1 DLIEQRFAIAFDVTV
16 VYCRELDEL
25 RARNA
30 LGHIARVGDV
40 DHALRGTVPNERWDP
55 NGGQYLAH
63 VDVAVHFHDRDRRA
77 GACRCAEIG
86 SPAFGTLGIAGEARS
101 VHGDRYALRRSPM
114 TLEIIE
120 HALPLL
126 VLPAKWIVRA
136 PGRLGVGAVQDQRR
150 GPRRVCCGIKE
161 RHRSTLHS
169 AARFDP
175 TSSRMACTSCMRCS
189 SAKICELRS
198 DMPVPRLSK
207 RMTRLNEARRW
218 KNARW
223 PADPQIASMLET
235 NPGTNSRSS
244 GPSPNT

>member
-1 DLIEQRFAIAFDVTV
+1 MPRAGQKYLDLIEQRFAIAFDVTV
-16 VYCRELDEL
+16 VYSRKLDEL

-30 LGHIARVGDV
+30 LGHIARIGDV
-40 DHALRGTVPNERWDP
+40 DHALRGTVQNERWDP

-126 VLPAKWIVRA
+126 VLPAKWIIRA
-136 PGRLGVGAVQDQRR
+136 PGALGVGAVQDQRR
-150 GPRRVCCGIKE
+150 GPRRVCRGIKE
-161 RHRSTLHS
+161 RHRSTLGHS
-169 AARFDP
+169 EQCRSF
-175 TSSRMACTSCMRCS
+175 
-189 SAKICELRS
+189 RS
-198 DMPVPRLSK
+198 DFVENGLHVVHALFEREDLRAAVGHARAAFVKKDDSAE
-207 RMTRLNEARRW
+207 RGEA
-218 KNARW
+218 
-223 PADPQIASMLET
+223 LEKC
-235 NPGTNSRSS
+235 PLAG
-244 GPSPNT
+244 